1 MELLT
6 LEIIREQGYK
16 INECVGFKIKNYLPL
31 STKKILIKKI
41 LDLCIIDEEVKKIDF
56 ALKEFAFEYVL
67 TNEFTNIN
75 FEVDDVVAMYDELK
89 EYGVLDEIIELIPE
103 SEKKFIY
110 SILVKE
116 IEQIQLVDNSMV
128 NIVNQ
133 ALNKLIIKIPDQNGL
148 MKLIKELPKQFN
160 KISPDSLK
168 NLGKAMGINIGDKN
182 A

>member
-1 MELLT
+1 M
-6 LEIIREQGYK
+6 
-16 INECVGFKIKNYLPL
+16 
-31 STKKILIKKI
+31 
-41 LDLCIIDEEVKKIDF
+41 CIIDEDVKSIDF

-67 TNEFTNIN
+67 ANEFTNIK

-89 EYGVLDEIIELIPE
+89 EYGVLDEIMELITE
-103 SEKKFIY
+103 FEKKFIY
-110 SILVKE
+110 SVLVKE

-133 ALNKLIIKIPDQNGL
+133 ALNKFITKIPDQNGI

-168 NLGKAMGINIGDKN
+168 NLGKAMGFNTGDKN

>member
-1 MELLT
+1 
-6 LEIIREQGYK
+6 
-16 INECVGFKIKNYLPL
+16 
-31 STKKILIKKI
+31 
-41 LDLCIIDEEVKKIDF
+41 
-56 ALKEFAFEYVL
+56 
-67 TNEFTNIN
+67 
-75 FEVDDVVAMYDELK
+75 MYDELK
-89 EYGVLDEIIELIPE
+89 EYGVLDEIMQLIPE

-110 SILVKE
+110 NILVKE

-182 A
+182 AWF